1 MAFRL
6 AAISL
11 QQILRLLLLRCRSSR
26 SKDLELLVLRQ
37 ELGVLHRQ
45 VPRPRFR
52 PEERWVLTVLQRLR
66 PVRERL
72 SSLVTPDTI
81 RRWHRELVRA
91 KWRYPHRVVSRGRIP
106 EHVRPLVWRLA
117 RREPDLGLLPP
128 QRRAQEGR

>member
-1 MAFRL
+1 MAFHL

-11 QQILRLLLLRCRSSR
+11 RQILRLLLLRCRSSR

-37 ELGVLHRQ
+37 ELDVLHRQ

-52 PEERWVLTVLQRLR
+52 LEERWVLTALQRLR

-81 RRWHRELVRA
+81 RRWHSDLVRA
-91 KWRYPHRVVSRGRIP
+91 KWRTVIGSCRVGGSPIMSDFWSGVWPART
-106 EHVRPLVWRLA
+106 RPGA
-117 RREPDLGLLPP
+117 T
-128 QRRAQEGR
+128 AA